1 MLAGSVFQ
9 SADRAPGVS
18 VACLAEDD
26 EAVYEAIRSLLDSAG
41 FRSVHY
47 PSAEALLRETG
58 RSCSLRRGGG
68 LSNP

>member
-1 MLAGSVFQ
+1 M
-9 SADRAPGVS
+9 APGKREPFV
-18 VACLAEDD
+18 VVVEDD

-41 FRSVHY
+41 FSSVHY

-58 RSCSLRRGGG
+58 RSCSLRGGGG